1 MAGIVGKSKKK
12 GGKENKCTRCLAPR
26 PVLGAGYLWSLHT
39 RSPMVKKSQ
48 QAVERDRLDKMARKF
63 TLTSRTAADAIDF
76 AAELNQEQLAQ
87 VPQLGDRGKF
97 FSLFLI
103 GESCFLGQI
112 NGSPAGS

>member
-1 MAGIVGKSKKK
+1 MTVVVPCSA
-12 GGKENKCTRCLAPR
+12 
-26 PVLGAGYLWSLHT
+26 SLT
-39 RSPMVKKSQ
+39 
-48 QAVERDRLDKMARKF
+48 
-63 TLTSRTAADAIDF
+63 
-76 AAELNQEQLAQ
+76 Q

>member
-1 MAGIVGKSKKK
+1 LGKIGKKK
-12 GGKENKCTRCLAPR
+12 
-26 PVLGAGYLWSLHT
+26 
-39 RSPMVKKSQ
+39 Q
-48 QAVERDRLDKMARKF
+48 VEKASKMRGNARK
-63 TLTSRTAADAIDF
+63 
-76 AAELNQEQLAQ
+76 LAQ

>member
-1 MAGIVGKSKKK
+1 MPAAFACSVTS
-12 GGKENKCTRCLAPR
+12 
-26 PVLGAGYLWSLHT
+26 
-39 RSPMVKKSQ
+39 
-48 QAVERDRLDKMARKF
+48 VE
-63 TLTSRTAADAIDF
+63 AIDRPGRKISF
-76 AAELNQEQLAQ
+76 SHVTALSSSGAMTVVVPCSASLTQ